1 MEKNFVVEKD
11 GTTLNVILCP
21 ELNEETTSAVVDE
34 MLKYYGQG
42 IERVVFN
49 ATALVKLERIGLR
62 TIYYAHAKLG
72 SQPEPEIVFVNCEPE
87 IKKVFNYVELDHIVK
102 FEEQQ
107 EAKKTYRRVILKD
120 VDAET
125 IGKQA
130 KEKRQILDNFEAH
143 NDIVCYSIKLGKDD

>member
-107 EAKKTYRRVILKD
+107 EAKKTYRRVILNHSSMRRPVSRKMSRRVSAGELD
-120 VDAET
+120 VCT
-125 IGKQA
+125 RCPPPVQA
-130 KEKRQILDNFEAH
+130 R
-143 NDIVCYSIKLGKDD
+143 